1 MQPRAGASARAGV
14 TVAVLVVVAG
24 LVVIPLLRLVG
35 VAWSAGL
42 GGLAEVIASPS
53 FGTAVRNTVL
63 LAAAVTLAA
72 VPLGVALALVLRR
85 PDLPGRR
92 AWQVAVLLPVLVPDF
107 VLGYSWTQAYGR
119 GGFTDALLGWNWAW
133 VPGAVQV
140 WLVLVVNAVPVGY
153 LVVAAGLAT
162 RAEPLLERAA
172 RVSGAT
178 RGAALVT
185 ITLPLLAPA
194 IAAAAVLVFV
204 LTLGAF
210 AVPQVLGTPAGF
222 RTVTT
227 QIYADLSLG
236 GARESFIEAVT
247 LALLLVVVAVLC
259 VAPVDAVLGR
269 RPRTQRTAGAE
280 ASVSRPTR
288 SGSGRWLAAG
298 LAGYLI
304 VTVGLPLAALL
315 LASVTRAV
323 GVPPTPGNWGLEHYR
338 DVLTPRTFEALGRSV
353 ALAVTAATVLVL
365 LSAAVALIGRGRAQR
380 AVATTLTLT
389 FVLPGST
396 LAVALLLTYRG
407 WLADTAALILIAY
420 LAKFWAFAQRPLAA
434 SVDRLVPEEWLAAR
448 VSGAAPLAAAR
459 TVLLRS
465 LAPVLLGAWAL
476 CLLTA
481 LHEVTMSSL
490 LYGPGSETFAVVVLN
505 SQELGRIGPTAALCV
520 VLTLLV
526 AVPAVVLGTVVRHGG
541 RPKPAVAGAP
551 EVARVG

>member
-185 ITLPLLAPA
+185 ITLPL
-194 IAAAAVLVFV
+194 
-204 LTLGAF
+204 
-210 AVPQVLGTPAGF
+210 
-222 RTVTT
+222 
-227 QIYADLSLG
+227 
-236 GARESFIEAVT
+236 
-247 LALLLVVVAVLC
+247 
-259 VAPVDAVLGR
+259 
-269 RPRTQRTAGAE
+269 
-280 ASVSRPTR
+280 
-288 SGSGRWLAAG
+288 
-298 LAGYLI
+298 
-304 VTVGLPLAALL
+304 
-315 LASVTRAV
+315 
-323 GVPPTPGNWGLEHYR
+323 
-338 DVLTPRTFEALGRSV
+338 
-353 ALAVTAATVLVL
+353 
-365 LSAAVALIGRGRAQR
+365 
-380 AVATTLTLT
+380 
-389 FVLPGST
+389 
-396 LAVALLLTYRG
+396 
-407 WLADTAALILIAY
+407 
-420 LAKFWAFAQRPLAA
+420 
-434 SVDRLVPEEWLAAR
+434 
-448 VSGAAPLAAAR
+448 
-459 TVLLRS
+459 
-465 LAPVLLGAWAL
+465 
-476 CLLTA
+476 
-481 LHEVTMSSL
+481 
-490 LYGPGSETFAVVVLN
+490 
-505 SQELGRIGPTAALCV
+505 
-520 VLTLLV
+520 
-526 AVPAVVLGTVVRHGG
+526 
-541 RPKPAVAGAP
+541 
-551 EVARVG
+551 